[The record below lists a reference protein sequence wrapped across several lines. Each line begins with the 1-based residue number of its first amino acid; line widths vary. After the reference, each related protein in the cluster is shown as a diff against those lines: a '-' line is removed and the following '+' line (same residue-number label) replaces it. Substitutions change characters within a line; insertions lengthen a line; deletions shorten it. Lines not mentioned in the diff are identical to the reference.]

1 MPYYLLPI
9 IVSIVIISIVCYRV
23 IEFRKI
29 RLQLEKF
36 CNIIDNVLQKNGVN
50 DINFRSIKFLN
61 YDEVLFRF
69 EQKLNRLLRIK
80 VPLSNTII
88 RFSFVRSLSYRLRN
102 INMQLD
108 RLLICDNTN
117 RNEKTKQKYR
127 YRELNNKKLLENIE
141 NKINRF

>member
-1 MPYYLLPI
+1 MPHYLFPI
-9 IVSIVIISIVCYRV
+9 IFSIIIIPIVYSR
-23 IEFRKI
+23 IMEIRKL
-29 RLQLEKF
+29 RLQLVKF
-36 CNIIDNVLQKNGVN
+36 CKKIDNVLQKNGVN

-61 YDEVLFRF
+61 YDGVLFRF

-88 RFSFVRSLSYRLRN
+88 RFSFVRSLSYRLQN

-108 RLLICDNTN
+108 RLLINDNIN

-127 YRELNNKKLLENIE
+127 YRGLNNKKLLENIE
-141 NKINRF
+141 NKIYKL

>member
-1 MPYYLLPI
+1 MQYYLFPI
-9 IVSIVIISIVCYRV
+9 ISLLIIVPIICYRAT
-23 IEFRKI
+23 EFRKM

-36 CNIIDNVLQKNGVN
+36 CNKIDNILQKNGVN

-61 YDEVLFRF
+61 YDGILFRF

-108 RLLICDNTN
+108 RLLLHEQTN
-117 RNEKTKQKYR
+117 KSEKIKRKHKYR
-127 YRELNNKKLLENIE
+127 NLNNKKLLENIE
-141 NKINRF
+141 NKINRL